1 MTTLPTVGFLDD
13 EATETLRSLYKSMLA
28 ERGIPDESPG
38 ADELATRIV
47 NVYLAGTTDAVEIR
61 HMFDRPRAA

>member
-1 MTTLPTVGFLDD
+1 MRPLPNVGYLDD
-13 EATETLRSLYKSMLA
+13 EATEALRSLYASMLA

-47 NVYLAGTTDAVEIR
+47 NVYLAGTTDAGEIR
-61 HMFDRPRAA
+61 HMFDRPQAD